1 MNEFVTAVRKA
12 LESGTFNDIII
23 FKFIDNELER
33 YGKFNRIGLREEI
46 VQRRYTEIEDQFFT
60 AKMLDGGGFKYLA
73 SRCNDD
79 YEASKTMQFLI
90 RQFNDDLFFK
100 DNPHLMILKR
110 DIKDLL
116 RSDIK
121 GIHYP
126 QLAKSVIVSPDFS
139 TDNLDALSAKAQ
151 WIDKKNR
158 LEKII
163 RALKMLL
170 IPGKV
175 IRFQDLIREVIKMT
189 GSYEN
194 KVEFESSQSETDPV
208 KDSGGVSKLETAAVK
223 NMSEF
228 PEIQT
233 DSPSV
238 EADAEMHAS
247 QFVHSL
253 TPKER
258 LLLSAGLLQELP
270 DDKDPTFNEMIEKL
284 EKITQ
289 RKSSVL
295 YDYRK
300 KLMMKKA
307 EYIKRESLSEE
318 EQKMFYQKI
327 ISLLKGKG

>member
-1 MNEFVTAVRKA
+1 MNEFVTAVRRA
-12 LESGTFNDIII
+12 LESGTFRDVII
-23 FKFIDNELER
+23 FQFISNEIKN
-33 YGKFNRIGLREEI
+33 YGRFSRIGRRGEE
-46 VQRRYTEIEDQFFT
+46 VQRRYTEIKDRFFPD
-60 AKMLDGGGFKYLA
+60 KMLDGGGFKYLA

-79 YEASKTMQFLI
+79 YEASKTVQFLI
-90 RQFNDDLFFK
+90 SQFNDDLFFK
-100 DNPHLMILKR
+100 DNPHLVILKK
-110 DIKDLL
+110 DIKGLL

-121 GIHYP
+121 GINYP

-139 TDNLDALSAKAQ
+139 PDDLDALSSKAQ

-158 LEKII
+158 LEGII
-163 RALKMLL
+163 RALKVLL

-175 IRFQDLIREVIKMT
+175 IRFQDLIWEVIKMT

-194 KVEFESSQSETDPV
+194 KVEFDGSQSETDPV
-208 KDSGGVSKLETAAVK
+208 KDSGGVSKLEIAAVK
-223 NMSEF
+223 NISEF

-233 DSPSV
+233 DSASV
-238 EADAEMHAS
+238 ETDAEMHAS

-258 LLLSAGLLQELP
+258 LLLSAGLLQEFP
-270 DDKDPTFNEMIEKL
+270 DDRDPTFNEMIEKL

-327 ISLLKGKG
+327 ISLLKGNG

>member
-1 MNEFVTAVRKA
+1 MTKFISAVKKA
-12 LESGTFNDIII
+12 LESSTFNDVII
-23 FKFIDNELER
+23 FDFIDRQLKNYE
-33 YGKFNRIGLREEI
+33 KFSRIGLREEI
-46 VQRRYTEIEDQFFT
+46 VRRRFTEIEDQFFI
-60 AKMLDGGGFKYLA
+60 AKMLDGGGFKHLVL
-73 SRCNDD
+73 RCNDD
-79 YEASKTMQFLI
+79 DEAAKTVQFLI
-90 RQFNDDLFFK
+90 RQFNDDLFFR
-100 DNPHLMILKR
+100 DNPHLVILKK
-110 DIKDLL
+110 DIKDIL
-116 RSDIK
+116 RSGIK
-121 GIHYP
+121 GIEYP
-126 QLAKSVIVSPDFS
+126 QLSKSVMVASEFSPD
-139 TDNLDALSAKAQ
+139 DLDTLIANAH

-158 LEKII
+158 LEEII
-163 RALKMLL
+163 HALKVLL

-189 GSYEN
+189 GSFEN
-194 KVEFESSQSETDPV
+194 KVEFAGSQTDA
-208 KDSGGVSKLETAAVK
+208 DSAQDTGVASKLETGSWK
-223 NMSEF
+223 NIHDF

-233 DSPSV
+233 DSSSV
-238 EADAEMHAS
+238 EADAEMHAR
-247 QFVHSL
+247 QFVQSL

-270 DDKDPTFNEMIEKL
+270 DDSDPTFNEMIERL